1 MGHPFVLIN
10 IYHDPEKRGKN
21 MLKDVSSSAAALYDG
36 GWRSAD
42 ADQLHTEYN
51 LTEEETQ
58 ELCAALADLEEK
70 NK

>member
-1 MGHPFVLIN
+1 MLYCKKGQKPGKE
-10 IYHDPEKRGKN
+10 EKI

-42 ADQLHTEYN
+42 ADQLRTEYD
-51 LTEEETQ
+51 LTEEESQ
-58 ELCAALADLEEK
+58 ELCAALANLEEK

>member
-1 MGHPFVLIN
+1 M
-10 IYHDPEKRGKN
+10 IYYKKEQKPGKEEKI

-36 GWRSAD
+36 GWRSTD
-42 ADQLHTEYN
+42 ADQLRAEYN

>member
-1 MGHPFVLIN
+1 MGKSFILTKVIRPKKG
-10 IYHDPEKRGKN
+10 EKTV
-21 MLKDVSSSAAALYDG
+21 LKDVSSSAAALYDG

-42 ADQLHTEYN
+42 SDQLRAEYD

-58 ELCAALADLEEK
+58 ELCAALAGIEK

>member
-1 MGHPFVLIN
+1 M
-10 IYHDPEKRGKN
+10 IYYKKGQKPRKEGKI

-42 ADQLHTEYN
+42 ADQLRTEYD

-58 ELCAALADLEEK
+58 ELCAALANLEEK

>member
-1 MGHPFVLIN
+1 M
-10 IYHDPEKRGKN
+10 IYLKKRVKARKRGKT

-36 GWRSAD
+36 GWRSTD
-42 ADQLHTEYN
+42 ADQLRTEYD

-58 ELCAALADLEEK
+58 ELCAALADLEGK

>member
-1 MGHPFVLIN
+1 M
-10 IYHDPEKRGKN
+10 IYCKKRAKRPEKRKT

-42 ADQLHTEYN
+42 ADQLRTEYD

-58 ELCAALADLEEK
+58 ELCAALANLEEK

>member
-1 MGHPFVLIN
+1 
-10 IYHDPEKRGKN
+10 

-36 GWRSAD
+36 GWRSTD
-42 ADQLHTEYN
+42 ADQLRTEYD

>member
-1 MGHPFVLIN
+1 M
-10 IYHDPEKRGKN
+10 IYYKKRAKPWKEEKI

-42 ADQLHTEYN
+42 ADQLRTEYD

-58 ELCAALADLEEK
+58 ELCAALANLEEK